1 MRFLAPTLVLVP
13 LALASQINTLSSRA
27 DSECTETHI
36 FLAKGNNEPYPGRQG
51 KLVNSICS
59 GLSSCDYEDIL
70 FYNPVESVYCDSV
83 FEGTANGIAQI
94 IAYNKRCPDAS
105 LVISGYSQGAHI
117 VGDILGG
124 GGGRFFQGCVQGA
137 NEGLDFNSA
146 AAKKISAV
154 LIWASTRHTAS
165 QPYNVFTGA
174 NGQGLFPRPE
184 NQLAAMAQFT
194 SVLHDYCVSTDPI
207 CAGGKEGPTHLNY
220 FDLYSDVAAEWVK
233 SQIGSRAE
241 SSTVVSSATSSASGA
256 ASSSTSASVSVSS
269 AQSLSATGLTVSAI
283 PTPSRSVDVTFASI
297 NISIS
302 FSFNVGIGI
311 STISK
316 RGKWNFDF
324 VIRKCGS
331 YITSV

>member
-1 MRFLAPTLVLVP
+1 MRFQAPTIVLVP
-13 LALASQINTLSSRA
+13 LALASQINTLTSRA
-27 DSECTETHI
+27 DSECTKTHI

-59 GLSSCDYEDIL
+59 GLSSCDYEDIH

-83 FEGTANGIAQI
+83 FEGVANGISQI

-124 GGGRFFQGCVQGA
+124 GGGKFFEGCIQGA

-233 SQIGSRAE
+233 SQLSSAAE
-241 SSTVVSSATSSASGA
+241 ATTVVSSASSTASSA
-256 ASSSTSASVSVSS
+256 ASSSTSVSASVSVSS
-269 AQSLSATGLTVSAI
+269 TQSSLVTSLTASAI
-283 PTPSRSVDVTFASI
+283 PTPTRSVDVTVGSASV
-297 NISIS
+297 SLTT
-302 FSFNVGIGI
+302 
-311 STISK
+311 STS
-316 RGKWNFDF
+316 DSTPAP
-324 VIRKCGS
+324 VS
-331 YITSV
+331 T